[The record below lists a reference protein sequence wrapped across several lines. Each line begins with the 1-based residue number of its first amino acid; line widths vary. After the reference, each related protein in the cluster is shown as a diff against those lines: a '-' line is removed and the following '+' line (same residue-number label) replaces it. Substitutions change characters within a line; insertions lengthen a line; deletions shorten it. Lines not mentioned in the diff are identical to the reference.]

1 MIKYLLLILIYIFLI
16 SFNLSAQIRQDS
28 ISVLKNELESFKYTD
43 VIKHADLMIL
53 HKEELSK
60 ATLIEVYRM
69 KAIAQFSLSDE
80 EGAKTTFTNILNID
94 TTYILDSSNTSPK
107 IITYFNQLKRNYL
120 AGLSR
125 QKQYLEAKTDTVIIQ
140 DERSSVML
148 RQAVIRSVIFPG
160 LGHFYLNQNLKG
172 ITLSSLTVITL
183 SSMIYYIIDSN
194 SKQKDYLNARD
205 NITIQTMYNKY
216 NTSYKLRNI
225 SIISLAA
232 VWLYSQIDILF
243 FSSNNLLNVS
253 GTVSYPSNRMQM
265 SFQFAL

>member
-1 MIKYLLLILIYIFLI
+1 MMRYLLLIFCILLPI
-16 SFNLSAQIRQDS
+16 NLFAQEGNDS
-28 ISVLKNELESFKYTD
+28 LAVLKNELESFKYSD
-43 VIKHADLMIL
+43 VIQHANLMLL

-69 KAIAQFSLSDE
+69 KAIAQFSLPDDK
-80 EGAKTTFTNILNID
+80 GAKITFINILNID
-94 TTYILDSSNTSPK
+94 TSYSLDSSNTSPK
-107 IITYFNQLKRNYL
+107 IITYFNQIKQNYL
-120 AGLSR
+120 ADLSR
-125 QKQYLEAKTDTVIIQ
+125 QKLPLEVKTDTVIIH
-140 DERSSVML
+140 DERSAAML
-148 RQAVIRSVIFPG
+148 KQAVIRSVIFPG
-160 LGHFYLNQNLKG
+160 LGHFYLDQNLKG

-194 SKQKDYLNARD
+194 NKQKDYLNARD
-205 NITIQTMYNKY
+205 DITIQTRYNEY

-243 FSSNNLLNVS
+243 FSNYNLPDLSGSVS
-253 GTVSYPSNRMQM
+253 PPSNRIQM